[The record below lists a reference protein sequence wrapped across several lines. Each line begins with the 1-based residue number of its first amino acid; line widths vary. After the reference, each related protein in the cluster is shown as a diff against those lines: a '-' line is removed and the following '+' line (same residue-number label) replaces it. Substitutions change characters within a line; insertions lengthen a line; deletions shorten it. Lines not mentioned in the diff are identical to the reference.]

1 LIEEPN
7 ISEQGFTLVET
18 LVALAVLAVSS
29 GIFMQSIAEATSKL
43 RTSNMLVAAELLA
56 VQKLVEYD
64 DDVLQNK
71 EASGQQAETGL
82 AWSYVETIYP
92 AIGVSAAMDAAM
104 ARVEIRSKGNGAMLY
119 SVSAFQLGKS
129 RP

>member
-1 LIEEPN
+1 LIEERN

-18 LVALAVLAVSS
+18 LVSLAILAVSS
-29 GIFMQSIAEATSKL
+29 GILMQSIAEATSKL

-92 AIGVSAAMDAAM
+92 AISVSAEMDAAM